1 MDTTGFNIALILLG
15 AAVVLVVLF
24 RYLHLPQILAYLAA
38 GVLVGPFGL
47 AWVPDSATTRYLA
60 EFGLVFLMFSLG
72 LEFSLPKLMAMKA
85 TVFGLGGAQ
94 VLFTAV
100 VFGTIAWWL
109 GVAPEGAI
117 VIGGMLALSSTA
129 IVMKLLV
136 DQLEQSSRHG
146 RHAFGVL
153 LFQDLVVVPFLIL
166 IPALG
171 GAGTEPLWATLGRA
185 LVKSVVVLA
194 AIFVIGRWLL
204 RPLFQEV
211 ASGRSRELFMFTVLL
226 LTLASAWATEQ
237 AGLSLALGA
246 FLAGMMVGETEY
258 RHQVE
263 GDILPFRDILL
274 GLFFVTIGML
284 LDVHVLE
291 RFWPVVLAGVL
302 ALLLV
307 KTLIV
312 LAVGRLFG
320 LETGVALRTGLVLSQ
335 GGEFGFALLLQAR
348 QFELLV
354 GDIAQIV
361 LAIVVLSML
370 LTPLVIRYNG
380 SLAKRLVPSY
390 TRARQSDLEIIRAET
405 ASATGQTTGQSSEPA
420 RASDSSRGPRL
431 RPGGEAPPGRGHV
444 IVCGFG
450 RSGQN
455 LGWMLEQD
463 GIPYIA
469 LDLDPVRVRDARDAG
484 KPVVYGDADRRDVL
498 EAAGLAR
505 ARALVVSF
513 ENVGS
518 ALRILEITRH
528 LRPDMPVIVR
538 TRDDADLERLN
549 AAGATEVVPESLEG
563 SLMMG
568 SHLLLLLGI
577 PVSRIVGHVRD
588 VRRDRYRML
597 RGFFHGEDLFEEET
611 DSAYRARLHSVT
623 LPAGASA
630 VGRQLAELAL
640 DSVGVSVSAVRRGG
654 IRGPDPGPE
663 TRLIA
668 GDVVVLLG
676 TPEALEQAEKILL
689 EG

>member
-1 MDTTGFNIALILLG
+1 MDSTGFHIALILLG
-15 AAVVLVVLF
+15 VAVVLVVLF
-24 RYLHLPQILAYLAA
+24 RYLHLPQILAYLVA
-38 GVLVGPFGL
+38 GVVVGPFGL
-47 AWVPDSATTRYLA
+47 GWVPDSATTRYLA
-60 EFGLVFLMFSLG
+60 EFGLVFLMFTLG
-72 LEFSLPKLMAMKA
+72 LEFSLSRLMAMKV

-100 VFGTIAWWL
+100 GFGTIAWWL
-109 GVAPEGAI
+109 GVAPEGSI

-146 RHAFGVL
+146 RYAFGVL

-171 GAGTEPLWATLGRA
+171 GAGTESLWLTLGWA
-185 LVKSVVVLA
+185 LLKSVAVLA

-204 RPLFQEV
+204 RPLFHEV
-211 ASGRSRELFMFTVLL
+211 AAGRSRELFMFTVLL

-274 GLFFVTIGML
+274 GLFFVTVGML
-284 LDVHVLE
+284 LDMNVLE
-291 RFWPVVLAGVL
+291 RLWPVVLAGVI

-312 LAVGRLFG
+312 LAVGRIFR

-335 GGEFGFALLLQAR
+335 GGEFGFALLLQAQ
-348 QFELLV
+348 QFQLLA
-354 GDIAQIV
+354 GDVAQIV
-361 LAIVVLSML
+361 LAVVVLSML
-370 LTPLVIRYNG
+370 LAPLVIRYNG
-380 SLAKRLVPSY
+380 FVAKRLVPSY
-390 TRARQSDLEIIRAET
+390 TRARQSDLEVIRAEAE
-405 ASATGQTTGQSSEPA
+405 ASQ
-420 RASDSSRGPRL
+420 
-431 RPGGEAPPGRGHV
+431 GHV

-469 LDLDPVRVRDARDAG
+469 LDLDPLRVRDARDAG

-513 ENVGS
+513 ENVPS

-568 SHLLLLLGI
+568 SHLLLLLGV

-597 RGFFHGEDLFEEET
+597 RGFFHGEDLFEEST
-611 DSAYRARLHSVT
+611 DTAYRTRLHSVT
-623 LPAGASA
+623 LPQGARA
-630 VGRQLAELAL
+630 VGRQLAELSLDAL
-640 DSVGVSVSAVRRGG
+640 GVAVSAVRRGG

-663 TRLIA
+663 TRLVA

-676 TPEALEQAEKILL
+676 TPEALEAAEKILL